1 MIYQGRAAVLAG
13 LAVTIL
19 LGCGG
24 SGDSS
29 PSGSSGAGSNVL
41 TITINPS
48 SAAVCT
54 FADTPCTQITICQP
68 GTSTCQTI
76 SDILVDT
83 GSSGLRIFATAIT
96 LPLPAVHIGECMYFG
111 GGTDWGTV
119 HTVDVILGKEPAVSV
134 PIQVIDPTFAG
145 QYTSDGKPA
154 SNICGIID
162 SVDSA
167 PSQVGFNGILG
178 VGVFQLDGGF
188 YYNCVPLP
196 CTGVAVPHSQQVQ
209 NPVGLLPVDNNGV
222 IVALPSV
229 PVSGLP
235 SLTGSLILGI
245 GTASNNQPSGVTVLP
260 TDSLGRIVTHF
271 HPSPGTSIQE
281 VGIIDT
287 GSNLLFFG
295 DSLSLS
301 IPLCPSDPDPLK
313 DLSFLYCPP
322 SPLHFSAVNTGSS
335 GSPSSPVNFQIID
348 PRPLLSAGN
357 GVINNLGGPTFFAGT
372 FDWGLPFFFGRKV
385 YVGLNG
391 KNSVLGPGPFLAY

>member
-1 MIYQGRAAVLAG
+1 MIYQRHAAILAG
-13 LAVTIL
+13 MAFTIL
-19 LGCGG
+19 LGCGS
-24 SGDSS
+24 SGD
-29 PSGSSGAGSNVL
+29 SGSSGAGSNVL

-54 FADTPCTQITICQP
+54 FADTLCTQITICQP

-96 LPLPAVHIGECMYFG
+96 LPLPATHIGECMYFG

-154 SNICGIID
+154 SNICGVAL
-162 SVDSA
+162 VDSA

-188 YYNCVPLP
+188 YYNCVPLS
-196 CTGVAVPHSQQVQ
+196 CTAAAVPHSQQVQ
-209 NPVGLLPVDNNGV
+209 NPVGLLPVNNNGV

-245 GTASNNQPSGVTVLP
+245 GTASNNQPAGVTVLP
-260 TDSLGRIVTHF
+260 TDSSGQIVTHF

-287 GSNLLFFG
+287 GSSLLFFS
-295 DSLSLS
+295 DPSLS

-391 KNSVLGPGPFLAY
+391 KNSVLGSGPFLAY

>member
-1 MIYQGRAAVLAG
+1 
-13 LAVTIL
+13 
-19 LGCGG
+19 
-24 SGDSS
+24 
-29 PSGSSGAGSNVL
+29 
-41 TITINPS
+41 
-48 SAAVCT
+48 
-54 FADTPCTQITICQP
+54 
-68 GTSTCQTI
+68 
-76 SDILVDT
+76 
-83 GSSGLRIFATAIT
+83 
-96 LPLPAVHIGECMYFG
+96 MYFG

-145 QYTSDGKPA
+145 QYTSAGKPPTSGGLPLPG
-154 SNICGIID
+154 SNICGVTL
-162 SVDSA
+162 VDPG

-188 YYNCVPLP
+188 YYNCVPLS
-196 CTGVAVPHSQQVQ
+196 CTAAAVPHSQQVQ
-209 NPVGLLPVDNNGV
+209 NPVGLLPVNNNGV

-260 TDSLGRIVTHF
+260 TDSSGQIVTHF

-287 GSNLLFFG
+287 GSSLLFFG

-301 IPLCPSDPDPLK
+301 IPLCPSDPDPRK

-335 GSPSSPVNFQIID
+335 GSPSSSVNFQIID

-357 GVINNLGGPTFFAGT
+357 GVINNLGGPTFLPGT

-385 YVGLNG
+385 YVGISG